1 MFKYSRIVII
11 NIVRARERGLVKR
24 VLVQTASETKSS
36 HRGRLDIIANI
47 LTSAIGGAR
56 KTSIMYKCNL
66 SFRQLEIYLGFLLNK
81 GLLKMLT
88 KRESATSHLFE
99 TTSRGMDFLRAY
111 RNLAALMSA

>member
-1 MFKYSRIVII
+1 MKRI
-11 NIVRARERGLVKR
+11 
-24 VLVQTASETKSS
+24 LVQTASETKSS
-36 HRGRLDIIANI
+36 HRGRLDIIANM
-47 LTSAIGGAR
+47 LTSAVGGVR

-81 GLLKMLT
+81 GLLRMFT
-88 KRESATSHLFE
+88 KRESATSQFFE